1 MKSGILLWN
10 KGLFQQQAR
19 SITWIAVFFTLT
31 LIIML
36 PLSILIDHLTRAA
49 SGQFTAPFSY
59 SNYQINPVFQFSYAF
74 QLIVYAIFPILLG
87 IILVNF
93 TTKKA
98 ATDFMHS
105 LPFTRQ
111 TILTNTYLAGTAA
124 LLVPLLI
131 TGVLLAILL
140 PFLND
145 QFYNFV
151 DILGWMGLSFLIVLL
166 LFIFTITIGMFV
178 GNGLLHAGLTYL
190 MIFVPAGLIVL
201 VLFNLQYYVK
211 GLALTNYAEN
221 IMTNG
226 MFFVRLTM
234 LLDDPF
240 SLTEYAIY
248 TLIAALFTAASYIA
262 YTKRPSEATDQT
274 IVFPFFRYLFLYV
287 LTFFAML
294 VAGFFFSE
302 IQQGNF
308 AWTVVGYV
316 LGAFIGYTILQM
328 ILQKTLRLVWPW
340 KGFVVYGVFVAL
352 LIIPVNLAAGFYEN
366 TVPEAN
372 EVQSVSINNMYSDSE
387 VRYMES
393 VESIEQVIAI
403 HETLTD
409 EAVSNSYNT
418 DFISIEYKLKDGGT
432 LSREYR
438 VPYELVADLTEE
450 LRRNEEYKLMN
461 EPIFRMQQNNE
472 ISYLSLSLNNSAEET
487 RITDIDQ
494 IGELMDAI
502 EKDVRETPSRWQF
515 SSGNDNYLG
524 SIFFEGLDED
534 HQFPPGISLYMDY
547 TNTIEWLKE
556 NNYTEGMLAPE
567 ELESVIVVPEWTG
580 DWSMEYDEI
589 LYNNG
594 DINQLPDPKYIATE
608 NEEIQEIYSAVT
620 KGAGRDYTVIV
631 PQNGSYTTL
640 SFTAENAPDFIKD
653 ALPLP

>member
-19 SITWIAVFFTLT
+19 SITWIAVFFTLA

-36 PLSILIDHLTRAA
+36 PLSILIDHLTRVA
-49 SGQFTAPFSY
+49 SGQFSRSY
-59 SNYQINPVFQFSYAF
+59 YYYNDQINPVFEFSFAF
-74 QLIVYAIFPILLG
+74 QLILYAIFPILLG

-93 TTKKA
+93 TTKKS
-98 ATDFMHS
+98 ATDFMHG

-131 TGVLLAILL
+131 TGALLAILL

-145 QFYNFV
+145 SFYNFV
-151 DILGWMGLSFLIVLL
+151 DILSWMGLSFLIVLL
-166 LFIFTITIGMFV
+166 LFIFAITIGMFV
-178 GNGLLHAGLTYL
+178 GNGLLHAGLAYL

-201 VLFNLQYYVK
+201 VLYNLQYYVK
-211 GLALTNYAEN
+211 GLALTNYADT

-226 MFFVRLTM
+226 IFFVRLAM
-234 LLDDPF
+234 LIDDPF
-240 SLTEYAIY
+240 SLTEYATY
-248 TLIAALFTAASYIA
+248 TLIAAVLTAASYIA

-287 LTFFAML
+287 LTFFTML

-308 AWTVVGYV
+308 AWAVVGYI

-340 KGFVVYGVFVAL
+340 KGFVIYGVFVAL
-352 LIIPVNLAAGFYEN
+352 LIIPVNFAAGFYEN
-366 TVPEAN
+366 AVPEAS
-372 EVQSVSINNMYSDSE
+372 EVQSVSINNMYQDSE

-393 VESIEQVIAI
+393 PESIEQVIAL
-403 HETLTD
+403 HETLA
-409 EAVSNSYNT
+409 EVAVSNTYNI
-418 DFISIEYKLKDGGT
+418 DYISIDYKLKDGGT

-438 VPYELVADLTEE
+438 VPYELVADLTAE
-450 LRRNEEYKLMN
+450 LRRSEEYKLMN
-461 EPIFRMQQNNE
+461 EPIFRMQENNE
-472 ISYLSLSLNNSAEET
+472 ISYLSLSLHDSAEET
-487 RITDIDQ
+487 RITNMTQ
-494 IGELMDAI
+494 IQELMDAI

-515 SSGNDNYLG
+515 SSGNENYFG
-524 SIFFEGLDED
+524 SIFFEGLDEQYQS
-534 HQFPPGISLYMDY
+534 HTSVSLYMDY

-556 NNYTEGMLAPE
+556 NGYSDEMLSPE
-567 ELESVIVVPEWTG
+567 QLDSVIVLPDMNEDLRMIV
-580 DWSMEYDEI
+580 DDIM
-589 LYNNG
+589 YNNG
-594 DINQLPDPKYIATE
+594 DINQLPDPKYVATD
-608 NEEIQEIYSAVT
+608 NEEIQAIYTAVT
-620 KGAGRDYTVIV
+620 EGAGTDYTVIV
-631 PQNGSYTTL
+631 PQSGSYTTL
-640 SFTAENAPDFIKD
+640 SFTEENAPDFIKD

>member
-19 SITWIAVFFTLT
+19 SITWIAVFFTLA

-36 PLSILIDHLTRAA
+36 PLSILIDHLTRVA
-49 SGQFTAPFSY
+49 SGQFTDSFSFY
-59 SNYQINPVFQFSYAF
+59 NDRFNPVFEFSFAF

-98 ATDFMHS
+98 ATDFMHG

-124 LLVPLLI
+124 LLAPLLI
-131 TGVLLAILL
+131 TGALLAILL

-145 QFYNFV
+145 QFYDFV

-166 LFIFTITIGMFV
+166 LFIFTIMIGMFV

-201 VLFNLQYYVK
+201 VLYNLQYYVK

-226 MFFVRLTM
+226 MFFVRLAM

-248 TLIAALFTAASYIA
+248 TLIAALFTAVSYIA

-308 AWTVVGYV
+308 AWAVVGYF

-340 KGFVVYGVFVAL
+340 KGFVIYGVFVAL
-352 LIIPVNLAAGFYEN
+352 LIIPVNFSAGFYEN
-366 TVPEAN
+366 AVPEAS
-372 EVQSVSINNMYSDSE
+372 EVQSVSINNIYQDSE

-393 VESIEQVIAI
+393 PESIEQVIAI
-403 HETLTD
+403 HETLT
-409 EAVSNSYNT
+409 EVAVSNTYNI
-418 DFISIEYKLKDGGT
+418 DSISIDYKLKNGGT

-461 EPIFRMQQNNE
+461 EPIFRMQKNNE
-472 ISYLSLSLNNSAEET
+472 ITYLSLTLQYSREEI
-487 RITDIDQ
+487 RITDMTQ
-494 IGELMDAI
+494 IQELMDAI

-515 SSGNDNYLG
+515 STNDNYFG
-524 SIFFEGLDED
+524 DIYFNGLDD
-534 HQFPPGISLYMDY
+534 QYQSHANVSLYMDY

-567 ELESVIVVPEWTG
+567 ELDSVIVVPEWTG

-594 DINQLPDPKYIATE
+594 DINQLPDPKYIATD
-608 NEEIQEIYSAVT
+608 NEEIQAIYTAVT
-620 KGAGRDYTVIV
+620 EGAGTDYTVIV

-640 SFTAENAPDFIKD
+640 SFTEENAPDFIKD